1 MTERTDASHAGAR
14 TRDLPPTFHLITTF
28 GLGYMRPASGTW
40 GSMPPVIIAALLTLM
55 GAGPRDGSG
64 GFISGALIYYAT
76 FALMLIIFCWACIA
90 HGDRAEARYGEK
102 DPSEVVADET
112 AGMCI
117 PLLAIPHSGLE
128 SWPKTFATLLFC
140 FVAFRVM
147 DIIKPPPAAGLQRI
161 PGGWGIL
168 IDDLV
173 AGIYAAIVVNLFLLA
188 LP

>member
-1 MTERTDASHAGAR
+1 MNDRTDATP
-14 TRDLPPTFHLITTF
+14 TRATGRGLPPTFHLITTF
-28 GLGYMRPASGTW
+28 GLGHMRPASGTW
-40 GSMPPVIIAALLTLM
+40 GSMPPVAVALLLM
-55 GAGPRDGSG
+55 LAGAGPRDGSG
-64 GFISGALIYYAT
+64 GLLSGALIYYAT

-90 HGDRAEARYGEK
+90 HGDRAEARFGEK

-117 PLLAIPHSGLE
+117 PLLAIPASGLE
-128 SWPKTFATLLFC
+128 TWPKVIFTLALC

-147 DIIKPPPAAGLQRI
+147 DIIKPPPARGLQRI

-173 AGIYAAIVVNLFLLA
+173 AGLYAAIVVNLFLLA